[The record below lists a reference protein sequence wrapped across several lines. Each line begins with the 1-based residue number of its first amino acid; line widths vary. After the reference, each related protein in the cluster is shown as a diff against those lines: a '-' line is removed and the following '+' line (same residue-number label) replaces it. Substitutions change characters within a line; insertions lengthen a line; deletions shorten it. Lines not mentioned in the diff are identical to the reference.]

1 MVFYFTSNVV
11 DPASQVYMGKDKVEN
26 EDLIRYGWEEDFH
39 VDKLSSAHVYLRL
52 SEDQTWDNIP
62 EALVQDMAQL
72 TKANSIEG
80 SKKNNICIIYTPW
93 SNLRKTGDMAV
104 GQVSFHNPKLVK
116 RTYVEKKDRDILLR
130 LNKTK
135 EESYP
140 DLQAQRDERDRQV
153 RLAQRKAQ
161 AEKTRD
167 EQRKKEEWKAEKEAR
182 SYDSLFDTEVM
193 KTNRDW
199 QSPEDAEDDFM

>member
-1 MVFYFTSNVV
+1 MVYYFTSNVV
-11 DPASQVYMGKDKVEN
+11 NPPALVYMGKDKVEN

-52 SEDQTWDNIP
+52 SEGQSWETIP
-62 EALVQDMAQL
+62 EALVHDMAQL

-80 SKKNNICIIYTPW
+80 CKKNNVCIIYTPW

-104 GQVSFHNPKLVK
+104 GQVSFHNPKKVK
-116 RTYVEKKDRDILLR
+116 RTYVEKKDRDILNR

-135 EESYP
+135 EEKYP
-140 DLQAQRDERDRQV
+140 DLQEERVQRDQRIRVAE
-153 RLAQRKAQ
+153 RKAQ
-161 AEKTRD
+161 VEKAMEEKRIRD
-167 EQRKKEEWKAEKEAR
+167 EWRADKEAR
-182 SYDSLFDTEVM
+182 SYDRLFDPEVM
-193 KTNRDW
+193 KSNRDW